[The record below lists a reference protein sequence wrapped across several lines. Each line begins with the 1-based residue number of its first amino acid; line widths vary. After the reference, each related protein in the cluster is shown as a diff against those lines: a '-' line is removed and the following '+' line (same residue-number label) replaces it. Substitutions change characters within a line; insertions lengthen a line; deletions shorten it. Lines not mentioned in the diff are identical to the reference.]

1 MGQKQIEYSHVKQR
15 TIPTKRKEKEEK
27 AGKMTLIT
35 SWILVFQL
43 LTTGGT
49 NAMSAV
55 SPFDTRELCIAH
67 AEYLFSDF
75 RMMQAP
81 EENYY
86 HLLDSV
92 INYMEFGNGEWV
104 ASWSCVPNIPYEIK

>member
-1 MGQKQIEYSHVKQR
+1 M
-15 TIPTKRKEKEEK
+15 
-27 AGKMTLIT
+27 IT
-35 SWILVFQL
+35 HWILVFQL
-43 LTTGGT
+43 LATTGT

-55 SPFDTRELCIAH
+55 SPFDTREACNAH

-75 RMMQAP
+75 SVIQPP

-92 INYMEFGNGEWV
+92 IHYMEFGRGEWV
-104 ASWSCVPNIPYEIK
+104 ASWSCVPNIPYGEIK